1 MKGLILAGGS
11 GSRLKPL
18 TEITNKNLLPVYD
31 RPMLFYPLQLMV
43 EAGVTE
49 VLIVTGPERA
59 GDLLRALGDGSCLGL
74 RRLYFTVQEA
84 PSGIAH
90 AISLAETFANGD
102 RLFVI
107 LGDNL
112 VFDAGL
118 AGAVMRFDRQAFG
131 AKVFLKPVPD
141 PERFGVAEVRGGVVV
156 GIEEKPREPKSNL
169 AVTGLYL
176 YDHTVFEKIGRLRP
190 SARGELEVT
199 DLNRAY
205 LREGT
210 LHFDVLDGDWIDAGT
225 FESLFAAS
233 EMARQHTMA
242 EKLARATVCAQRSEQ
257 SANVVPHLVDPIGP
271 IVAAHLAPIVEVMG
285 NALGG

>member
-1 MKGLILAGGS
+1 MKGVILAGGS

-18 TEITNKNLLPVYD
+18 TDVTNKNLLPVYD
-31 RPMLFYPLQLMV
+31 RPMLFYPIELMV
-43 EAGVTE
+43 EAGITE
-49 VLIVTGPERA
+49 VLIVTGPERT
-59 GDLLRALGDGSCLGL
+59 GDLLRALGDGSRLGL

-90 AISLAETFANGD
+90 AISLAETFAGGD
-102 RLFVI
+102 SIFVI

-112 VFDAGL
+112 VFGSVI
-118 AGAVMRFDRQAFG
+118 AGAVQRFNRQTFG
-131 AKVFLKPVPD
+131 ANIFLKAVPD
-141 PERFGVAEVRGGVVV
+141 PERFGVAEVRSGAVV
-156 GIEEKPREPKSNL
+156 GIEEKPRQPKSNL

-176 YDHTVFEKIGRLRP
+176 YDHTVFEKIRRLRP

-210 LHFDVLDGDWIDAGT
+210 LHFDVLDGEWIDAGT

-233 EMARQHTMA
+233 EMARRHATTRA
-242 EKLARATVCAQRSEQ
+242 ATVRERLEQRIE
-257 SANVVPHLVDPIGP
+257 AGTWIAPD
-271 IVAAHLAPIVEVMG
+271 LAIRSTAPV
-285 NALGG
+285 